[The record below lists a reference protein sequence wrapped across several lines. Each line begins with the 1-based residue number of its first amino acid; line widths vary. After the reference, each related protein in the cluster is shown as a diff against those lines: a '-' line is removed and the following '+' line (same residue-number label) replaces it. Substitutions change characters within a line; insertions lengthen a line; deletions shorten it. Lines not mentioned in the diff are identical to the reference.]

1 MTSSRK
7 PRSERPWVV
16 IEMPS
21 IQTRD
26 DARFTRTLGNGVLI
40 APGTKNSSSD
50 CCYSVLKER
59 SRYCR
64 FTNWRNGALFTPMLI
79 YRCFQMQWLG
89 PPSPRPEV
97 FTSIAQSK
105 YAAIGNLIEWAHPV
119 LLFFIPGMLYQSV
132 PIPLVMEFRTC
143 SLECRTLAQW

>member
-1 MTSSRK
+1 
-7 PRSERPWVV
+7 
-16 IEMPS
+16 MPS

-40 APGTKNSSSD
+40 APGTKNSSVD

-59 SRYCR
+59 YRYCR

-105 YAAIGNLIEWAHPV
+105 YAAIGNLIEWAHLV
-119 LLFFIPGMLYQSV
+119 LLFFIPGMRPQFTIFLGSRYTH

-143 SLECRTLAQW
+143 SLECRTLAQWPI